1 MRYNVLIYLKSALSM
16 WAAAI
21 LLAGCSGYQY
31 VASPRY
37 VPLNEKKG
45 ELTANLSSSSL
56 QVGYAF
62 SNKFSA
68 FTTGYMRPPTMETV
82 NPFIGRDGQS
92 ERSGDSREIN
102 VGLSYYGKKNNIL
115 YEVLVGGGFGDMTF
129 ENNHHGAKNRDLN
142 YHFKMQADRSNIFI
156 QPNVSYKFF
165 DDSKRIRLSIAV
177 FTKFNRVYYHNIATY
192 LSYGFTAQPSVKP
205 DFDSGIEYF
214 HTRMEA
220 NLFFIEPGIAFKAG
234 TKNFKGMAQLA
245 PVINLSGHALHY
257 QMISL
262 NIGLS
267 INLNL
272 RKNKE

>member
-1 MRYNVLIYLKSALSM
+1 MRYNILIYLRFALSVL
-16 WAAAI
+16 ATAI

-45 ELTANLSSSSL
+45 ELTANLNASGL

-68 FTTGYMRPPTMETV
+68 FATGYMRPPTIGTV

-92 ERSGDSREIN
+92 DRSGDSREIN
-102 VGLSYYGKKNNIL
+102 IGLSYFGKKNNIL

-129 ENNHHGAKNRDLN
+129 ENNHHGAKSWDRN

-165 DDSKRIRLSIAV
+165 GDSKRIRLSVAV
-177 FTKFNRVYYHNIATY
+177 FTKFNRVYYHNIVTDLVA
-192 LSYGFTAQPSVKP
+192 SSSHKP

-214 HTRMEA
+214 NTREEA